1 MSTLTAAA
9 PAPVTESRT
18 GSRLLDALL
27 RFRALGIVLALV
39 VLTAVTTAVNPRF
52 LSGQSVRDILLATS
66 ILLLLSAGLTVV
78 VLTRGID
85 LSVGSTLGLS
95 AFAVASTLRDNP
107 GLGTAGAV
115 AVGLGVGALC
125 GLVNAAIV
133 TLGKVPP
140 LVATLGTLYIY
151 RGLVFFWA
159 GGSRISA
166 GDLPRSFLE
175 LGTARILGVPV
186 LFLVAGVVVLAVG
199 VFLASYRQGRD
210 MYAIGSNPE
219 AARLAGVRTGRR
231 LLTAYLLSGS
241 LAGLGG
247 VLYTARFGTVDASAG
262 TGLELSVVAAVV
274 VGGVAIFGGSGTVY
288 GAALGALLLTVI
300 GNALPVLSINQFW
313 QQAIVGALILGA
325 IGLDRL
331 VAVRVARALER
342 KDSHVR

>member
-1 MSTLTAAA
+1 MSTVTTATDVD
-9 PAPVTESRT
+9 PGTRT
-18 GSRLLDALL
+18 GSGVLDALL
-27 RFRALGIVLALV
+27 KFRAIGIVVALV
-39 VLTAVTTAVNPRF
+39 GLVAVTTAANPRF
-52 LSGQSVRDILLATS
+52 LSAQSIRDLLLAAS

-85 LSVGSTLGLS
+85 LSIGSVLGLS
-95 AFAVASTLRDNP
+95 AFGVATTLRDNP
-107 GLGTAGAV
+107 GVGIAGAF
-115 AVGLGVGALC
+115 AVGVAIGAMC
-125 GLVNAAIV
+125 GLVNAGIV
-133 TLGKVPP
+133 AWGRVPP
-140 LVATLGTLYIY
+140 LVATLGTLYVY

-159 GGSRISA
+159 GGSRVSA
-166 GDLPRSFLE
+166 GDLPRPFLD
-175 LGTARILGVPV
+175 LGTARVLGVPY
-186 LFLVAGVVVLAVG
+186 LFLIAAAVVAVVG
-199 VFLASYRQGRD
+199 VFLSSYRAGRD

-231 LLTAYLLSGS
+231 LVVAYVLSGA

-262 TGLELSVVAAVV
+262 SGLELSVVAAVV
-274 VGGVAIFGGSGTVY
+274 VGGVAIFGGSGSVY

-331 VAVRVARALER
+331 VALRVAASLAR
-342 KDSHVR
+342 KGSHVH

>member
-1 MSTLTAAA
+1 MSALATASAGH
-9 PAPVTESRT
+9 VTTT

-27 RFRALGIVLALV
+27 KVRELGIVVALV
-39 VLTAVTTAVNPRF
+39 GLVAITTVANPRF
-52 LSGQSVRDILLATS
+52 LSGQSVRDLLLSAS
-66 ILLLLSAGLTVV
+66 ILLLLAAGLTVV

-107 GLGTAGAV
+107 GIGTVGAV
-115 AVGLGVGALC
+115 GVGLLIGALC
-125 GLVNAAIV
+125 GLVNAAIIAW
-133 TLGKVPP
+133 GKVPP

-151 RGLVFFWA
+151 RGLVYFWA

-166 GDLPRSFLE
+166 GNLPRSFLE
-175 LGTARILGVPV
+175 LGTARVLGIPY
-186 LFLVAGVVVLAVG
+186 LFLVAAVVVVG
-199 VFLASYRQGRD
+199 VGIFLSSYRAGRD

-219 AARLAGVRTGRR
+219 AARLAGVRTGQR
-231 LLTAYLLSGS
+231 LLLAYVLSGA

-247 VLYTARFGTVDASAG
+247 VLYVARFGTVDASAG
-262 TGLELSVVAAVV
+262 AGIELSVVAAVV

-331 VAVRVARALER
+331 VAVRVAAALER
-342 KDSHVR
+342 KDAHV

>member
-1 MSTLTAAA
+1 MSALTTATAGGPTTA
-9 PAPVTESRT
+9 T
-18 GSRLLDALL
+18 GSRFLDALL
-27 RFRALGIVLALV
+27 KVRELGIVVALV
-39 VLTAVTTAVNPRF
+39 GLIAVTAAVNPRF
-52 LSGQSVRDILLATS
+52 LSAQSVRDLLLSAS
-66 ILLLLSAGLTVV
+66 ILLLLAAGLTVV

-95 AFAVASTLRDNP
+95 AFGVASTLQDNP
-107 GLGTAGAV
+107 GLGTAGAL
-115 AVGLGVGALC
+115 ALGLAIGAGC

-133 TLGKVPP
+133 AWGRVPP

-151 RGLVFFWA
+151 RGLVYFLA

-166 GDLPRSFLE
+166 GELPRSFLQ
-175 LGTARILGVPV
+175 LGTARILGIPY
-186 LFLVAGVVVLAVG
+186 LFLVSAVVVVAIG
-199 VFLASYRQGRD
+199 IFLSSYRAGRD

-219 AARLAGVRTGRR
+219 AARLAGVPTGRR
-231 LLTAYLLSGS
+231 LLTAYLLSGT

-247 VLYTARFGTVDASAG
+247 VLYVARFGTVDASAG
-262 TGLELSVVAAVV
+262 AGIELSVVAAVV

-325 IGLDRL
+325 IVLDRI
-331 VAVRVARALER
+331 VAVRVAAALER
-342 KDSHVR
+342 KDSHVD